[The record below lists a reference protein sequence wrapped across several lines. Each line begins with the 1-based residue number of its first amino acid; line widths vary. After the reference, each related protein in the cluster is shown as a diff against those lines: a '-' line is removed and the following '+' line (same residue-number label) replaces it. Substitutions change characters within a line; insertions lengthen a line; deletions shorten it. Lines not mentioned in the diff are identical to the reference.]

1 MPPTALPSI
10 LFGLIAALLGAGGA
24 AMAPQALGGAP
35 PILLIAGLIFL
46 VGLAFAGFL
55 WWLAARSFALLGQ
68 PGTTPE
74 QIAALRDLPM
84 ALPEGTVRAILA
96 LIVGVVGLPLLL
108 FAAAL
113 NLSDAIAGYVNGIIA
128 GVFGYYFGARGG
140 SPDAQASRRV
150 AEALGQ
156 EQRAHE
162 ALRQTT
168 ATAIEAA
175 TDAATRPAREADA
188 MAQLERHL
196 AVASDLVEN
205 FGAALPPGLLPA
217 EAPAMLRRAR
227 EALSA
232 ARGNPPDISRIADA
246 TAALTGAGGPFAT
259 LLRLAGPLLP
269 AMAGGPL
276 AGVALLLGLGWT
288 LSSAAWRRWQAQV
301 LDAPHDPALFDPGAI
316 TPQEALARLTPIF
329 TQALAPL
336 RDSPGFAADLLDMAL
351 RDDGAARI
359 WARWGAGHFDG
370 PAAVDAGLAEYRR
383 ALLAGE
389 AAQDVS
395 AEAVQRVA
403 AGLSGAAAPLRPDG
417 ATAPALPAPQAG
429 TAEQRAALQA
439 LTLLLGRMRE
449 TRQDPL
455 QILREVTP

>member
-1 MPPTALPSI
+1 MPPTAIFALM
-10 LFGLIAALLGAGGA
+10 AAFSFVGGVFLV
-24 AMAPQALGGAP
+24 PHALGGAP
-35 PILLIAGLIFL
+35 PVLLIAGLIFL

-113 NLSDAIAGYVNGIIA
+113 NLSDAVAGYVNGIIA
-128 GVFGYYFGARGG
+128 GVFGYYFGARATT
-140 SPDAQASRRV
+140 PDAQANRRI

-168 ATAIEAA
+168 TSAIEAA
-175 TDAATRPAREADA
+175 AEAATRPLRDADA
-188 MAQLERHL
+188 LARLERHL
-196 AVASDLVEN
+196 TVATELVEN
-205 FGAALPPGLLPA
+205 FGPALPPGLLPA

-227 EALSA
+227 EALEA
-232 ARGNPPDISRIADA
+232 ARGTPPDLGRIAEA

-269 AMAGGPL
+269 SVAGGPL
-276 AGVALLLGLGWT
+276 AGVALLLGLGWS
-288 LSSAAWRRWQAQV
+288 LSAQAWRRWQAQV
-301 LDAPHDPALFDPGAI
+301 LDAPHDPTLFDPGAI

-329 TQALAPL
+329 ARALAPL
-336 RDSPGFAADLLDMAL
+336 RETEGFAADLLDMAL

-359 WARWGAGHFDG
+359 WARWGAGHFDN
-370 PAAVDAGLAEYRR
+370 PAAVEAGLAEYRR
-383 ALLAGE
+383 ALVAGE
-389 AAQDVS
+389 AAGDVS
-395 AEAVQRVA
+395 AEAVRGVA
-403 AGLSGAAAPLRPDG
+403 VALAGA
-417 ATAPALPAPQAG
+417 APALRGDAPDAAAARALLTPASG
-429 TAEQRAALQA
+429 TAQQQAALQA
-439 LTLLLGRMRE
+439 LTLLLGRLRE
-449 TRQDPL
+449 RRQNPL
-455 QILREVTP
+455 DILREVTP